1 LPKSLRLVPRRP
13 SKPAAVAVESPQSNR
28 IATFI
33 ADNPGLETPFVVVD
47 LQIVAERYRQLASAL
62 PMADIFY
69 AIKANPAPEILRLLV
84 SLGSCFDVASSN
96 EVDMCLAAGAL
107 PSQISYG
114 NTIKKQRDIEYAYD
128 KGVRLFAFDCDAE
141 LDKIVEVAP
150 EATVFCRITT
160 DGGGADWPLSRKF
173 GTTPALASD
182 LLVAAAGKGLAVG
195 VSFHVG
201 SQQRDV
207 HAWDK
212 ALAPV
217 AGVFARLR
225 NEGIIPALVNLG
237 GGFPGNYIDGIPA
250 VDSYGEAIIAALHR
264 HIGPE
269 LPQIIAEP
277 GRYLVAD
284 AGVMEAEV
292 VLVSRRSF
300 EDDVRWVYID
310 AGIYNGLAEA
320 QGEAIKYRIETAYDG
335 GPAGRVALAGP
346 TCDSTDVIY
355 ECTHYELPLALTAGD
370 RIRLLSTGAYTTTY
384 ASVAFNGFAPL
395 RGHYLPAEV

>member
-1 LPKSLRLVPRRP
+1 MPKSLRLVPRH
-13 SKPAAVAVESPQSNR
+13 SSTPAAAATKAPQSER
-28 IATFI
+28 IASFI
-33 ADNPGLETPFVVVD
+33 ADNPDLETPFVVVD
-47 LQIVAERYRQLASAL
+47 LQVVADRYRQLAAAL

-84 SLGSCFDVASSN
+84 SLGSRFDVASPN
-96 EVDMCLAAGAL
+96 EIDMCLAAGAS
-107 PSQISYG
+107 PSQLSYG
-114 NTIKKQRDIEYAYD
+114 NTIKKQRDIRYAYD
-128 KGVRLFAFDCDAE
+128 KGVRMFAFDCDAE

-150 EATVFCRITT
+150 DATVFCRITT

-173 GTTPALASD
+173 GTTPALAGE

-207 HAWDK
+207 QAWDK
-212 ALAPV
+212 ALEPV
-217 AGVFARLR
+217 ADVFARLR
-225 NEGIIPALVNLG
+225 AEGIKPTLVNIG
-237 GGFPGNYIDGIPA
+237 GGFPGHYVDGIPA
-250 VDSYGEAIIAALHR
+250 VETYGEAIISALRAHL
-264 HIGPE
+264 GPE

-320 QGEAIKYRIETAYDG
+320 QGEAIKYRIETAYDD
-335 GPAGRVALAGP
+335 GPGGRVALAGP

-384 ASVAFNGFAPL
+384 ASVAFNGFTPL
-395 RGHYLPAEV
+395 RSHYLPAES